1 MLVSGEDHMLSVKPF
16 LRIHI
21 IYGGMTVDV
30 ASCEQFCLASLS
42 I

>member
-1 MLVSGEDHMLSVKPF
+1 MLLSVEDHMPSVKPF

-21 IYGGMTVDV
+21 ICGGMTVV
-30 ASCEQFCLASLS
+30 VVSCEQFCLASLS